1 MIATLTPT
9 TVFPRHRVAFF
20 ASGSNF
26 GVLRSTPVL
35 RSEVLELENF
45 SVHTHDDDVLDE
57 SSSVSSPQPR
67 TYFPETWLWQLSVL
81 PESGV
86 RSERV
91 SLPHTITEWVGKA
104 VCVHQEKG
112 LGVSSA
118 ASITTFTP
126 FFIDLT
132 LPPSVKRGEILNV
145 KISVF
150 NYLDADLPVKVVLEA
165 SPEYDIL
172 EAPGIGG
179 GVVVET
185 EVGVVGDDVG
195 GVGKHRSCIP
205 AQDKTVHTV
214 RLRPKTLGDVN
225 ITVWAEVDPLYPD
238 VCGPEY
244 VLSKRDHLV
253 KAIKVDIEGYPK
265 EKTWTKYI
273 CSKDIEA
280 NSDSLESWHM
290 TLPSTI
296 VPDSAR
302 GWVTTV
308 GDLLGPTLENLGSLV
323 KMPYGCGE
331 QNMLNFSPNIF
342 ILQYLEASGQTTPE
356 IAEKAIDYMKQG
368 YQRELRYRHRVGSYS
383 AFGSSDAEGSTW
395 LTAFVLKSFA
405 LARQFIQV
413 DSEDINMSR
422 EWLRSQQMENG
433 CFQSRGKVFHKGMKG
448 GLDNGGSPV
457 PLAAYILVSLL
468 ESGEL
473 STSRTVSEAAFCL
486 LADNTQDPYTLALKS
501 YALAL
506 ASAPEAETVVQ
517 QLIALATVTPT
528 SMYWDLP
535 AGSGKSKGVAVEV
548 AGYAI
553 LAMTTLDANLY
564 HHNTFKIVK
573 WISSQR
579 NGQGGFIST
588 QDTVVALQA
597 LASFESHQE
606 VGNGT
611 DLVVTVDAGPLQH
624 NFHIDNINKLL
635 LQSTPSLPSL
645 PTTVSLDMV
654 GEGCALIQAVLRY
667 NVPEDQATEAFSLSV
682 ETGTRHD
689 PLCLTKSI
697 KVCASYQL
705 PDNTSNMAV
714 VEVNLVSGYIPI
726 KADLKRIVGYGTGL
740 IKRYEVDGSLVT
752 FYVDEFTRRET
763 CLEFGMIR
771 HVDVEHVKP
780 GTVKV
785 YDYYQPEYFTTQSYT
800 LPDECLTE
808 PEPVPEI
815 EGIIV
820 SPIRIEGSD
829 YEYYGEEEIEPVG
842 VVREPGEGGV
852 NEAGAGVNEGDID
865 NLLAV
870 LDNTMMP

>member
-1 MIATLTPT
+1 MIIEQ
-9 TVFPRHRVAFF
+9 
-20 ASGSNF
+20 NF
-26 GVLRSTPVL
+26 I
-35 RSEVLELENF
+35 F
-45 SVHTHDDDVLDE
+45 
-57 SSSVSSPQPR
+57 
-67 TYFPETWLWQLSVL
+67 
-81 PESGV
+81 
-86 RSERV
+86 
-91 SLPHTITEWVGKA
+91 
-104 VCVHQEKG
+104 
-112 LGVSSA
+112 
-118 ASITTFTP
+118 
-126 FFIDLT
+126 
-132 LPPSVKRGEILNV
+132 VKRGEILNV

-150 NYLDADLPVKVVLEA
+150 NYLDADLPVKVVLEPSA
-165 SPEYDIL
+165 EYDII
-172 EAPGIGG
+172 EAPPTGTAGGVGG
-179 GVVVET
+179 GGAEGVEGVGVVET
-185 EVGVVGDDVG
+185 MGLVGIGQR
-195 GVGKHRSCIP
+195 RSCIP

-214 RLRPKTLGDVN
+214 KLKPNTLGDVN

-238 VCGPEY
+238 QCGPEY

-273 CSKDIEA
+273 CSKDIED
-280 NSDSLESWHM
+280 NSDSLESWPI

-302 GWVTTV
+302 GWVTAV

-342 ILQYLEASGQTTPE
+342 ILQYLEASDQTTPE
-356 IAEKAIDYMKQG
+356 IAEKAIDFMKQG

-405 LARQFIQV
+405 QARQFIQV

-422 EWLRSQQMENG
+422 EWLRIQQMENG

-473 STSRTVSEAAFCL
+473 ATSRTVSEAAFCL

-506 ASAPEAETVVQ
+506 ASAPEAEMVVQ

-606 VGNGT
+606 AGNGT
-611 DLVVTVDAGPLQH
+611 DLVVTVDAAPLQH
-624 NFHIDNINKLL
+624 NFHIDNTNKLL
-635 LQSTPSLPSL
+635 LQSTPTLPSL

-726 KADLKRIVGYGTGL
+726 KTDLKRIVGYGTGL

-752 FYVDEFTRRET
+752 FYVDEFTRREI
-763 CLEFGMIR
+763 CLEFGMTR

-815 EGIIV
+815 EGIITD
-820 SPIRIEGSD
+820 PIIVGD
-829 YEYYGEEEIEPVG
+829 YNYNYFDGEVIEPAGGG
-842 VVREPGEGGV
+842 VRDPGEGGV
-852 NEAGAGVNEGDID
+852 NEEAID
-865 NLLAV
+865 DLLAV
-870 LDNTMMP
+870 LDTPMRMP